1 MERKIT
7 RSAVRRTYEVVYYDE
22 VESALKSTTV
32 VKLEWGSDSEPI
44 ERFDNHMVV
53 KSELKEEVL
62 GIASVPLS
70 TFFAMCE
77 FKETQRA

>member
-22 VESALKSTTV
+22 VESALKTTEV
-32 VKLEWGSDSEPI
+32 SNLEWGSEKGHI
-44 ERFDNHMVV
+44 ERFDNYMVV
-53 KSELKEEVL
+53 KCELKEEVL

-70 TFFAMCE
+70 AFFEMCE
-77 FKETQRA
+77 FKATPRA

>member
-22 VESALKSTTV
+22 VESALKTTEV
-32 VKLEWGSDSEPI
+32 TKLEWGSECEPV
-44 ERFDNHMVV
+44 ERFDDHMVV
-53 KSELKEEVL
+53 KCELKQETL

-77 FKETQRA
+77 FKETPRA